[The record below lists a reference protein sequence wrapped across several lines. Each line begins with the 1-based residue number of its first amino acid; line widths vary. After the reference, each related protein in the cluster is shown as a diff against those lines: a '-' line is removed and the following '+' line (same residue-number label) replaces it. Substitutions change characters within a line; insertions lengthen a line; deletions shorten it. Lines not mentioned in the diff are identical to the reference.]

1 MMENFLT
8 MSEMALKIENS
19 RKGLAYCDY
28 IANIIQKNMKYED
41 QKDMAMLSS
50 VGKIQYDLNQY
61 GSLASTKKTMIVEDI
76 NGKQYKITV
85 EEV

>member
-1 MMENFLT
+1 MENFLT

-19 RKGLAYCDY
+19 RQALAYCDY
-28 IANIIQKNMKYED
+28 IATIIQNNLKYED
-41 QKDMAMLSS
+41 QKDRSMLTS
-50 VGKIQYDLNQY
+50 VGKIQYDLNEY
-61 GSLASTKKTMIVEDI
+61 GSLASTKKTMVVEDI